1 MMISIFILTY
11 VVLIF
16 SLSFTPYVTR
26 KTELFGINIPSSETD
41 NPEAKKLRRLY
52 RDITIF
58 IGFIALAVQLIF
70 FFFTK
75 ISDQSQ
81 INIFLVM
88 IFVYLIASFLVY
100 LFFHNKMKLLK
111 VKLGWTDV
119 EDAEDSAPIVVDTTP
134 IDKDILPAKWLLI
147 YPLIAAITIICIVI
161 IWPFI
166 PEQIPMQID
175 FAGEVTRWAT
185 KSIKTV
191 ILMVSSQWL
200 IFIIMTVVYFV
211 MKNSKRQIDA
221 AEPEDSRF
229 QGHRFR
235 RIMSGSMIIGGAIL
249 GAIMGLMFILMFLNT
264 ASTLLSAMPFIIIL
278 LVIVFVAVLY
288 ARIGQGG
295 SRIGMKNQESPTLLN
310 RDDDK
315 YWKLGVFYF
324 NKNDPSLFV
333 EKRFGVGYTNNFA
346 KPLSWLL
353 FLGLIAIIVVF
364 SIVTIKLAS

>member
-41 NPEAKKLRRLY
+41 NPDAKKLRRLY

-58 IGFIALAVQLIF
+58 VGFIALAVQLIL

-75 ISDQSQ
+75 ISDQMQ
-81 INIFLVM
+81 INIFLIM
-88 IFVYLIASFLVY
+88 IFVYLIASFLIY
-100 LFFHNKMKLLK
+100 LFFHNKMKTLK
-111 VKLGWTDV
+111 ANLGWI
-119 EDAEDSAPIVVDTTP
+119 DSDDSTNDSQIVVDTTL
-134 IDKDILPAKWLLI
+134 IDEDILPAKWLLL
-147 YPLIAAITIICIVI
+147 YPLVAAITIICIII

-166 PEQIPMQID
+166 PAQIPMQINFD
-175 FAGEVTRWAT
+175 GEVTRWAI
-185 KSIKTV
+185 KSFKTV

-200 IFIIMTVVYFV
+200 IFIIMTVIYYVI
-211 MKNSKRQIDA
+211 KNSKRQIDI

-235 RIMSGSMIIGGAIL
+235 RIMSASMIIGGAVL

-278 LVIVFVAVLY
+278 LVVVFVVVLY

-295 SRIGMKNQESPTLLN
+295 SRIVTKSQESEALLN

-315 YWKLGVFYF
+315 FWKLGVFYF

-364 SIVTIKLAS
+364 AIVTIKLAS